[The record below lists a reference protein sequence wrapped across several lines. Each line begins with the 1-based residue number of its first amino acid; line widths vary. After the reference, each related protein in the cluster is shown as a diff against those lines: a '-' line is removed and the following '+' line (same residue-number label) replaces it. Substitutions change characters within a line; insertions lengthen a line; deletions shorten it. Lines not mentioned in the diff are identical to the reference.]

1 MFFTCITVSFNTLI
15 SFWTPLSI
23 TLVFVISESHSS
35 LQLFY
40 LSFLAARNLKMPI
53 HFVLREVPKL
63 TIAQFTPGILKP
75 FSVVLSVHCYCHV
88 TAIKSDQNIEC
99 EIPVFPNQ
107 GLFRVT
113 MLSAN
118 LFTTLGYLKM
128 HVKNLSTFRSSHQR
142 CYMKKGVL
150 RNFAKFTV
158 QQKRCRPKT
167 YGLQLY

>member
-1 MFFTCITVSFNTLI
+1 
-15 SFWTPLSI
+15 
-23 TLVFVISESHSS
+23 
-35 LQLFY
+35 
-40 LSFLAARNLKMPI
+40 MPI
-53 HFVLREVPKL
+53 LFVLREVPEL

-150 RNFAKFTV
+150 EILQNSQYNKNAAGLRPMACNFIKKETLAQVFSCEFCKISKNIFFTEH
-158 QQKRCRPKT
+158 
-167 YGLQLY
+167 L